1 MKLRFFAVPALVPGD
16 AEGEV
21 NRFLGSHRVV
31 SVERHLVT
39 QGGEAY
45 WALCVSYLDGE
56 GRASAPVKGGKI
68 DYKEVLSPE
77 DFAILF
83 RLRNRN
89 RDNNLGF
96 RLARAQTRA
105 GVPAPD
111 PAAVPSVREIRIT
124 AGSEHPW
131 GRWCAD
137 RAVDAV
143 ASARQRPV
151 FYPPPGMGPW
161 P

>member
-1 MKLRFFAVPALVPGD
+1 VKLKFFAVPALAP
-16 AEGEV
+16 EETGEAV
-21 NRFLGSHRVV
+21 NQFLGSHRVV
-31 SVERHLVT
+31 SVDRELVS
-39 QGGEAY
+39 QGGAAY
-45 WALCVSYLDGE
+45 WALCVSYLDGD
-56 GRASAPVKGGKI
+56 GAPTPTKRGKV
-68 DYKEVLSPE
+68 DYKELLSAQ
-77 DFAILF
+77 DFAVF
-83 RLRNRN
+83 VRLRNRN

-96 RLARAQTRA
+96 RLARAQTWA

-151 FYPPPGMGPW
+151 FYPSPGMGPW